1 MIGHSPLGFSGR
13 EQNSKFRQL
22 SQVDQSRPRCCY
34 DVLFIK
40 CCLFYCR
47 CSEIQAFPKSSTFCV
62 VKVLEINKT
71 FLAIVR
77 ITFMFFLVRTHS
89 WNFLQMLFS
98 VLCDLLDESSIH
110 DLKRGGGITSSH
122 RGRQGQNCKYSKVM
136 KNLYTCS
143 SASVRFSP
151 SSLATLLR
159 FLNEI
164 FPVQSSSKSRK
175 AFSISSFVSF
185 SLCSHQK

>member
-1 MIGHSPLGFSGR
+1 MLLRCTFYKMLFVLLQMQRDSSLPKKFNFLCCQGLG
-13 EQNSKFRQL
+13 
-22 SQVDQSRPRCCY
+22 DQQ
-34 DVLFIK
+34 DIF
-40 CCLFYCR
+40 
-47 CSEIQAFPKSSTFCV
+47 
-62 VKVLEINKT
+62 
-71 FLAIVR
+71 AIVR

-89 WNFLQMLFS
+89 WNFLQMLCS

-122 RGRQGQNCKYSKVM
+122 RVRQGQNCKYSKVM
-136 KNLYTCS
+136 KNFYTCS
-143 SASVRFSP
+143 STSVRFSP